1 MASGGSL
8 LASVAAQLI
17 TFAVLAR
24 FLGVEQFGLYA
35 AMTALTNVGVQ
46 MCGLGAQESLIRRVA
61 QDRAMYPVMLGHATL
76 LSAGSGIVLV
86 LIGLMVLP
94 VMFHVSNDVLINI
107 ETAALILVTNI
118 MVLKAISLPTQAF
131 LAHSDFASANKIDV
145 FYALSR
151 TAAAVLACFVFGV
164 STTAQWAYWHFGVH
178 AVVAGVAMFSI
189 RGLGRPRFELVRS
202 EIRIGVLFSTQFIF
216 RALRQ
221 NADMLVLSAVTGA
234 EVLGSYS
241 LARRILDSSYT
252 SVEAL
257 NRLIYPGSAS
267 AAVNGVH
274 GALERTKK
282 VLVAAFAIAAA
293 SATAIFVLAP
303 LLPWLFGEE
312 YVSLVGFTRILCWA
326 VIPTAIYAV
335 ALEALGASGL
345 QGARAAILNST
356 NLVGAGV
363 VALAT
368 WWFAANGTFAAYYL
382 IEITTAV
389 IAWVVLLHFAQVH
402 RAQAA
407 AINP

>member
-61 QDRAMYPVMLGHATL
+61 QDRVMYPVMLGHATI
-76 LSAGSGIVLV
+76 LSAGSGIILVLV
-86 LIGLMVLP
+86 GLVVLP
-94 VMFHVSNDVLINI
+94 AMFEVSSDVLVNI

-145 FYALSR
+145 FYAIAR
-151 TAAAVLACFVFGV
+151 TVAAVLACFVFGV

-178 AVVAGVAMFSI
+178 LVVAAVAVFSI
-189 RGLGRPRFELVRS
+189 RGLGRPRFELVRN

-221 NADMLVLSAVTGA
+221 NADMLVLSAVAGA

-282 VLVAAFAIAAA
+282 VLVAACVIATA
-293 SATAIFVLAP
+293 SATAIFILAP
-303 LLPWLFGEE
+303 LLPWLFGDE
-312 YVSLVGFTRILCWA
+312 YVSLVGFTQILCWA
-326 VIPTAIYAV
+326 VIATAIYAV

-356 NLVGAGV
+356 NLIGAGI

-382 IEITTAV
+382 LEISTAV
-389 IAWVVLLHFAQVH
+389 IAWVVLLHFAQLH
-402 RAQAA
+402 RRRAG